1 MARPQSDAALLEGVR
16 AICHCLD
23 QADDRQGYELD
34 WRGRRFGRALG
45 VALPA
50 TVEEVSRLVGYCGR
64 HRIAIVAQ
72 GGNTGLCGGAVPTG
86 DGRDRQLILSLRR
99 MNRIRRI
106 DPLTDSLIVEAGVL
120 LQEVQQ
126 AADGADRLFPLSL
139 GAEGSCTI
147 GGNIATNAGG
157 NAVLRYGNMRDLV
170 LGLEV
175 VLPSGEIWHGLR
187 SLRKDNAGYDLKQ
200 LFIGSEGTLGIITAA
215 ALKLFPPLRQVDTAL
230 LALPSCEA
238 ALSLLKALQTRE
250 DVPLTAFEL
259 ISAESVRLVG
269 EQFPDKSFPLEP
281 GHPAYVLVE
290 AGWTGPCRADA
301 FEQCLERVWGAC
313 GVVDAVVAK
322 SDAQA
327 AALWFWRESI
337 TEAQLRAGPHLKHDI
352 SLPIADIPE
361 FVEQMDAT
369 LRSRFPG
376 LRIVNFGHMG
386 DGNLHYNLNAAPG
399 VAADTL
405 QAWQPEIE
413 RLIYDHVAERQGS
426 FSAEHGIGQTKVDD
440 LARYRSAVELNLMS
454 VIKSSLD
461 PEGLFNPGK
470 IVGQRPF
477 DTDGDEAF

>member
-1 MARPQSDAALLEGVR
+1 MAQPQTDAMLLEGVR

-23 QADDRQGYELD
+23 RAEDRRGYETD
-34 WRGRRFGRALG
+34 WRGRRFGHALG

-50 TVEEVSRLVGYCGR
+50 TVEEVSRLVAYCAE

-72 GGNTGLCGGAVPTG
+72 GGNTGLCAGAVPIR
-86 DGRDRQLILSLRR
+86 DGGGRQLILSLRR

-106 DPLTDSLIVEAGVL
+106 DPLTDSLIAEAGAL
-120 LQEVQQ
+120 LQEVQH
-126 AADGADRLFPLSL
+126 AADGAGRLFPLSL

-187 SLRKDNAGYDLKQ
+187 SLRKDNTGYDLKQ
-200 LFIGSEGTLGIITAA
+200 LFIGSEGTLGIVTAA

-230 LALPSCEA
+230 LALPSCAA
-238 ALSLLKALQTRE
+238 ALNLLKALQTRE
-250 DVPLTAFEL
+250 DLPLTAFEL
-259 ISAESVRLVG
+259 IGEQSVRLVC
-269 EQFPDKSFPLEP
+269 EQFPDRSFPLASD
-281 GHPAYVLVE
+281 HPAYVLIE
-290 AGWTGPCRADA
+290 AGWTGHHRSDA
-301 FEQCLERVWGAC
+301 FEQCLARVWDDC
-313 GVVDAVVAK
+313 GVADAVVAK

-352 SLPIADIPE
+352 SLPIAAIPE
-361 FVEQMDAT
+361 FVDQMDAA
-369 LRSRFPG
+369 LHSKFPG

-399 VAADTL
+399 VTAEKL

-413 RLIYDHVAERQGS
+413 RLIYEEVAARHGS
-426 FSAEHGIGQTKVDD
+426 FSAEHGIGQTKVGD

-454 VIKSSLD
+454 AVKNSLD

-470 IVGQRPF
+470 VIGLRPF
-477 DTDGDEAF
+477 DKACGDES